1 MSNPPRRD
9 SDNRRRPKAEIN
21 DDYLRRLMEEAP
33 GGRVTPSDVSH
44 VARLHRQ
51 RVNERRPA
59 EAMGLTRGG
68 PQIGLGSRVIPTP
81 RSERKDV

>member
-1 MSNPPRRD
+1 MSVSRREND
-9 SDNRRRPKAEIN
+9 SRRKVRASSSEE
-21 DDYLRRLMEEAP
+21 YFRRLMEEAP
-33 GGRVTPSDVSH
+33 GGKVTPSDVSH

-68 PQIGLGSRVIPTP
+68 PQINFGPRVIPTP

>member
-1 MSNPPRRD
+1 MSVSRREND
-9 SDNRRRPKAEIN
+9 SRRKVRASSSEE
-21 DDYLRRLMEEAP
+21 YFRRLMEEAP
-33 GGRVTPSDVSH
+33 GGKVTPSDVSH

-68 PQIGLGSRVIPTP
+68 PQISFGPRVIPTP